1 MTPLRTA
8 TINKMAEVID
18 NLTQLRNL
26 FCSDSFVELLEN
38 INEKDFSAEDIVFLT
53 TLSEFRD
60 VVIQRVNHDTFSF

>member
-8 TINKMAEVID
+8 TINMMAEVID

-38 INEKDFSAEDIVFLT
+38 INEKDFSAEDIEFLT